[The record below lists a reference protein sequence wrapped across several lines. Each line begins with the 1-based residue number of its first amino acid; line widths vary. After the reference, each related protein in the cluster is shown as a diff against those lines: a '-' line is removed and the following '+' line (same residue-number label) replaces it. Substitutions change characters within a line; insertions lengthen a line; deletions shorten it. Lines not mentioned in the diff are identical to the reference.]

1 MVMLQLPK
9 GLRHKNSL
17 MIVTYCLAELVS
29 DAVKDFIEP
38 SSNTKIYSST
48 SSINLTSALEEE
60 EIFQD
65 SFNRDICGFV
75 GSTLFALKKKYKK
88 NKKEKEVQFFL
99 EVMTTSHHT
108 VAGNKEYVEKYC
120 SPYDLLNNNGG
131 LALVFTKLFSFCKR
145 SNESDQ

>member
-1 MVMLQLPK
+1 MLQLPK

-60 EIFQD
+60 EFFQD
-65 SFNRDICGFV
+65 SFKRDICGFV

-88 NKKEKEVQFFL
+88 KEGEGGTNFFRR
-99 EVMTTSHHT
+99 
-108 VAGNKEYVEKYC
+108 NDY
-120 SPYDLLNNNGG
+120 
-131 LALVFTKLFSFCKR
+131 
-145 SNESDQ
+145 ESSQSRRK